1 MLLKSYIE
9 VNLKEMQMIGFVFVF
24 IVIAFTLATDY
35 LPRSDVNRF
44 LSERVQDSVTTLK
57 IMNS

>member
-24 IVIAFTLATDY
+24 IVIAFVLAADY

-57 IMNS
+57 IMNG

>member
-24 IVIAFTLATDY
+24 IVIAFVLATDY

-57 IMNS
+57 IMNG

>member
-24 IVIAFTLATDY
+24 IVIAFILATDY

-57 IMNS
+57 IMNG

>member
-24 IVIAFTLATDY
+24 IVIAFILATDY

-57 IMNS
+57 IVNG